1 MLQCGAESP
10 DRKRA
15 NHTRAADSL
24 LAKTACDP
32 ARIVAR
38 LAIRGGLTGA
48 KTRFGTVRTWGEN
61 NAAIIAQAI
70 DNM

>member
-1 MLQCGAESP
+1 MLRRGTESP
-10 DRKRA
+10 PRNKP
-15 NHTRAADSL
+15 NHLHAADRPH
-24 LAKTACDP
+24 AKTACDP

-38 LAIRGGLTGA
+38 LAIRGGLNDA